1 MERKTKLRQ
10 IIISSILIMVD
21 LALFIVLVK
30 ILRWPLIE
38 TVGFDIADY
47 EARDDVV
54 SGFRAYR
61 FGAGCYEYLFMIIK
75 AAVLIFLEKVTYTK
89 CKGAKLFFIITVII
103 HMILFML
110 CIAYVY
116 RFLDGHNIY
125 WLLRYFLTGAEPPF

>member
-1 MERKTKLRQ
+1 MERKRKLLQ
-10 IIISSILIMVD
+10 IIISIILIMAD
-21 LALFIVLVK
+21 IALFIVLVK

-38 TVGFDIADY
+38 NIGFDIADY

-54 SGFRAYR
+54 RGFRAYR
-61 FGAGCYEYLFMIIK
+61 FGAGCYEYLFVIIK
-75 AAVLIFLEKVTYTK
+75 VAVLIFLEKVTYTK
-89 CKGAKLFFIITVII
+89 CKGAKPVFVIALII

-116 RFLDGHNIY
+116 RFLDGNNIY